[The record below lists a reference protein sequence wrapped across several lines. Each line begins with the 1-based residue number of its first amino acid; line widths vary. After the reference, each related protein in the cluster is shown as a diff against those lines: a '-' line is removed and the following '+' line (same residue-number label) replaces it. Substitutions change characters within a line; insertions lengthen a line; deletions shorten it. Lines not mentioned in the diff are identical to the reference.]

1 MCENSRAP
9 APLYAFRVSAVT
21 PPEPV
26 AVPPCVVCDA
36 TNAAVTYRVET
47 VESPIVVC
55 SECHLGYYH
64 PMPPTETVADFYAAD
79 YYGAAGIK
87 FRPYIEEL
95 VHILTRRQAKRL
107 TRGMAPGSRILDVG
121 CGRGVLAAAL
131 ADLGFS
137 AHGFEINDNG
147 GAAHGPAGE
156 AIGRAGPHPRRTRTG
171 RL

>member
-1 MCENSRAP
+1 MTTR
-9 APLYAFRVSAVT
+9 
-21 PPEPV
+21 PPKTIVKPTALGPV
-26 AVPPCVVCDA
+26 ANTD
-36 TNAAVTYRVET
+36 TKLLIYGLFQKGRV
-47 VESPIVVC
+47 
-55 SECHLGYYH
+55 LAQDDH

-95 VHILTRRQAKRL
+95 VYILTRRQAKRL